1 MWTKNAPISL
11 RYGYELPDGEV
22 EWIKPDKYL
31 LTGKPQTKNNQAT
44 FSCTGLIGSLSGSFY
59 KSKLGNKN
67 LYDMAEEVLMDA
79 NLTLTEHGTHPW
91 VIDPTLKQMFT
102 TAALPIDTHMNCL
115 QLIAHA
121 ARCASSRTMTT
132 SSTSSPS
139 E

>member
-1 MWTKNAPISL
+1 
-11 RYGYELPDGEV
+11 
-22 EWIKPDKYL
+22 
-31 LTGKPQTKNNQAT
+31 KNNQAT

-121 ARCASSRTMTT
+121 ARCRL
-132 SSTSSPS
+132 
-139 E
+139 

>member
-1 MWTKNAPISL
+1 MEFTIIDLEHNYDPDNPVGIYSYVDKNAPISL

-67 LYDMAEEVLMDA
+67 L
-79 NLTLTEHGTHPW
+79 
-91 VIDPTLKQMFT
+91 T
-102 TAALPIDTHMNCL
+102 TWPKRFLWT
-115 QLIAHA
+115 Q
-121 ARCASSRTMTT
+121 T
-132 SSTSSPS
+132 
-139 E
+139 